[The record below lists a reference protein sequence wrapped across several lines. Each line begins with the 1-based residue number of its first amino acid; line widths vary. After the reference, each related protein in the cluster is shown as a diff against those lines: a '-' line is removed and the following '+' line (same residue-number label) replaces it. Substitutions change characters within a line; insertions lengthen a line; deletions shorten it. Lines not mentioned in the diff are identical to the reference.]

1 MQSMPLVAIVT
12 VLALIEFMVF
22 AAMVGY
28 ARRKYGIAA
37 PAISGQPMFERHFRV
52 HYNTLEQWLVF
63 LPSMWLFAVYVNPT
77 WAAGLGAVVVVARIP
92 YAIGYV
98 RDPKKREFGSILGTV
113 ALLPLLFGGLVG
125 AIRAL

>member
-12 VLALIEFMVF
+12 VLALIEF
-22 AAMVGY
+22 AAFGGMVGY
-28 ARRKYGIAA
+28 ARSKYGVTA
-37 PAISGQPMFERHFRV
+37 PAISGQPIFERHFRV
-52 HYNTLEQWLVF
+52 HYNTLEQWLIF
-63 LPSMWLFAVYVNPT
+63 LPSMWLFAVYVDPT
-77 WAAGLGAVVVVARIP
+77 WAASLGAVVVVARIP